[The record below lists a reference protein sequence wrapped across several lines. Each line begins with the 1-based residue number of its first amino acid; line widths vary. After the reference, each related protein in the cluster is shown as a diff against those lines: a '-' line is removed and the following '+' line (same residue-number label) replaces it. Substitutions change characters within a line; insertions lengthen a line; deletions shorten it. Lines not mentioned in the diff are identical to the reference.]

1 MILTAL
7 DLTPAYRMHVPKWA
21 VAPMSGAGAAKYGG
35 RVNRPGVAALYVCL
49 DSETAVKEY
58 QQVSTLMPPGTLVSY
73 RVSAAPVVD
82 FRGGFDRANWSAP
95 WASFYCD
102 WRTLWFDQHVEPQS
116 WALGDE
122 AIAAGAKGV
131 LFRSRHTAH
140 GTSLALYTD
149 LLAPSDHL
157 EVYDPTRALPK
168 NQDSWR

>member
-7 DLTPAYRMHVPKWA
+7 EVIPAYRMHVPMWA
-21 VAPMSGAGAAKYGG
+21 VAPTSGAGAAKHGG
-35 RVNRPGVAALYVCL
+35 RVNRPGVAALYLCL

-82 FRGGFDRANWSAP
+82 FRQGFEPATWSTL
-95 WASFYCD
+95 WQSFYCD
-102 WRTLWFDQHVEPQS
+102 WRNLWFDQRVEPPS
-116 WALGDE
+116 WVLADE
-122 AIAAGAKGV
+122 AIAAGAKGI
-131 LFRSRHTAH
+131 LFRSHVASE
-140 GTSLALYTD
+140 GINLVLYMD
-149 LLAPSDHL
+149 LLEASDRL